1 MHSQEY
7 LDYLQSDHWQALKD
21 ALLRLK
27 PRECEVCHSTEV
39 VDAHHVVYRDLYS
52 VTPADLRWVCRVCHE
67 RIHEMLDARR
77 FVYRSFCPE
86 VRWEATLAALEGR
99 PDPVLQAKKTKAK
112 PQKKRR
118 RRSKKDVSGHGVGR
132 KVRVR
137 DPWANL
143 PMTKTKPR
151 VEDLSRMPSS
161 QFLELERTRGR
172 KSSKVRNS
180 AARREDRRRRQ
191 KSFPG

>member
-7 LDYLQSDHWQALKD
+7 LDYLQSDHWRALKD
-21 ALLRLK
+21 ALLRVK
-27 PRECEVCHSTEV
+27 PRECEVCRSTET

-52 VTPADLRWVCRVCHE
+52 VTPADLRWVCRTCHE
-67 RIHEMLDARR
+67 QIHALLDARR
-77 FVYRSFCPE
+77 LVYRSFCPE
-86 VRWEATLAALEGR
+86 VRWEATMAAIEGR
-99 PDPVLQAKKTKAK
+99 PDPVLLRKKSERK
-112 PQKKRR
+112 PKLKKKRKR
-118 RRSKKDVSGHGVGR
+118 GVGR
-132 KVRVR
+132 KLRAR

-143 PMTKTKPR
+143 PMTKAKPR

-161 QFLELERTRGR
+161 QFLELDRTRGR

-180 AARREDRRRRQ
+180 AARRDERRRR